1 MSKWK
6 GAWFLAK
13 QELVR
18 DRWRSIIMVALIG
31 YILLFTLPV
40 FIDSLTESEEDSMSW
55 LTDFIYLS
63 LLPCLGFVLN
73 NTMMNYFKK
82 DTYSKKLAYLRT
94 LPITPQQIALGR
106 LIQLTIVLFA
116 AQLIYFVAQYVIIHF
131 ASSVVIDFGDFALYA
146 LFWFGYSLTIAT
158 SYVYWEMGY
167 SGKIYMV
174 VCTLVA
180 ILFLGIAITIT
191 WLGQGNIVIGILE
204 AIEEGKWWIA
214 LITPAISAITIPL
227 GYRVLSNRIAKRNYI
242 V

>member
-18 DRWRSIIMVALIG
+18 DRWRSIITVAFIG
-31 YILLFTLPV
+31 YLLLFSVPL
-40 FIDSLTESEEDSMSW
+40 FLESMTERETDSMSW

-73 NTMMNYFKK
+73 NTMMNYYKK
-82 DTYSKKLAYLRT
+82 DSYSRKLAYLRT

-106 LIQLTIVLFA
+106 LIQLTLVLFA
-116 AQLIYFVAQYVIIHF
+116 AQLIFFAAQYVIIYF
-131 ASSVVIDFGDFALYA
+131 SFVEIDLGDFALYA
-146 LFWFGYSLTIAT
+146 LFWFGYSLTIAMA
-158 SYVYWEMGY
+158 YVYWEIGH
-167 SGKIYMV
+167 SGKVYFAACIV
-174 VCTLVA
+174 TA
-180 ILFLGIAITIT
+180 ILFLAIAAAVS
-191 WLGQGNIVIGILE
+191 WLGEGNIVIGTLG

-214 LITPAISAITIPL
+214 LITPVICAITLPF
-227 GYRVLSNRIAKRNYI
+227 GYRVLTNRLLKRSYT